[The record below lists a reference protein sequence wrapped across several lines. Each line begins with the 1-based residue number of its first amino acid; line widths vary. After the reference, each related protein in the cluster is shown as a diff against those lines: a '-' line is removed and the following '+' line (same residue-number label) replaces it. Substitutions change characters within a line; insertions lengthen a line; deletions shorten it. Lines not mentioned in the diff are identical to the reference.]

1 MKKVIVLLF
10 LLTSV
15 GLVYGQTIE
24 ELRDSMAAGNLNMQV
39 ELGVRYIEGDG
50 VEQDCQEGLRLIRD
64 AVDKGNRYG
73 ELRLGVCY
81 DYGICVEENKETA
94 FQWFVK
100 SAEKGNLPA
109 MHYVALAYEYG
120 EGVEQNIQ
128 EAYRYYQKSADGGY
142 PPAMVKIGERYLYG
156 MGVEQDLQKA
166 FELTKKAAN
175 DYYNFALLKLA
186 TFYFNGWGTKVDK
199 SEALRIMNQVRET
212 ADEESPYKENADRF
226 AAIIERGD
234 TMRTYEFQFR
244 YIPSILQSY
253 QIGNAEYDELLD
265 IRKWEIDLR
274 SIFVSHFEWDWKAV
288 SATVHEYDS
297 ATVILYHMPEPERIP
312 LCRYAAV
319 VIDKN
324 RRFGRYYTL
333 ERSINFSDDEETL
346 WMMGGEE
353 GTSHFNYGPLKGKP
367 TEENFLKRVL
377 ELWENHK
384 NVRVETDGD
393 TLTIS
398 EE

>member
-1 MKKVIVLLF
+1 MKKIIVLLF

-15 GLVYGQTIE
+15 GMVSAQTIE

-39 ELGVRYIEGDG
+39 VLGLRYIDGNG

-73 ELRLGVCY
+73 ELRLGLCY
-81 DYGICVEENKETA
+81 FYGVCVEENKETA

-100 SAEKGNLPA
+100 SAEKGNIMA
-109 MHYVALAYEYG
+109 QFFVGQAYEYG
-120 EGVEQNIQ
+120 LGVEPNIQ
-128 EAYRYYQKSADGGY
+128 EAYRYYQESSDGGF
-142 PPAMVKIGERYLYG
+142 PTAMVKTAERYLYG
-156 MGVEQDLQKA
+156 KGVEQDLGKA
-166 FELTKKAAN
+166 FELTKQAA
-175 DYYNFALLKLA
+175 DDDDDFALYSLPKY
-186 TFYFNGWGTKVDK
+186 YFNGWGTKVDK
-199 SEALRIMNQVRET
+199 DEALRIINQVKE
-212 ADEESPYKENADRF
+212 DEESSYKENAELL

-244 YIPSILQSY
+244 YIPSVLQSY
-253 QIGNAEYDELLD
+253 QSGDSEYDELLN
-265 IRKWEIDLR
+265 IRKWEIELR
-274 SIFVSHFEWDWKAV
+274 SMFISHFEWDWKAV
-288 SATVHEYDS
+288 SATAHEYDS
-297 ATVILYHMPEPERIP
+297 ATVILYHMPEPERMP
-312 LCRYAAV
+312 LCRYAAA

-346 WMMGGEE
+346 WMVGGEE

-377 ELWENHK
+377 ELWDGHK
-384 NVRVETDGD
+384 DVRVETKEN

>member
-73 ELRLGVCY
+73 ELRLGLCY
-81 DYGICVEENKETA
+81 FYGVCVEENKETA

-100 SAEKGNLPA
+100 SAEKGNIMA
-109 MHYVALAYEYG
+109 QFFVGQAYEYG
-120 EGVEQNIQ
+120 LGVEPNIQ
-128 EAYRYYQKSADGGY
+128 EAYRYYQESSDGGF
-142 PPAMVKIGERYLYG
+142 PTAMVKTAERYLYG
-156 MGVEQDLQKA
+156 KGVEQDLGKA
-166 FELTKKAAN
+166 FELTKQAA
-175 DYYNFALLKLA
+175 DDDDDFALYSLPKY
-186 TFYFNGWGTKVDK
+186 YFNGWGTKVDK
-199 SEALRIMNQVRET
+199 DEALRIMNQVKE
-212 ADEESPYKENADRF
+212 DEESSYKENAELL

-244 YIPSILQSY
+244 YIPSVLQSY
-253 QIGNAEYDELLD
+253 QSGDSEYDELLN
-265 IRKWEIDLR
+265 IRKWEIELR
-274 SIFVSHFEWDWKAV
+274 SMFISHFEWDWKEV

-297 ATVILYHMPEPERIP
+297 ATVILYHMPEPERMP
-312 LCRYAAV
+312 LCRYAAA

-346 WMMGGEE
+346 WMVGGEE
-353 GTSHFNYGPLKGKP
+353 GTSHFNYGPLEEKP

-377 ELWENHK
+377 ELWDGHK
-384 NVRVETDGD
+384 DVRVETDGD

>member
-1 MKKVIVLLF
+1 MKKNFILLL

-15 GLVYGQTIE
+15 SLASAQTIE

-39 ELGVRYIEGDG
+39 VLGLRYIDGNG

-73 ELRLGVCY
+73 ELRLGLCY
-81 DYGICVEENKETA
+81 FYGVCVEENKETA

-100 SAEKGNLPA
+100 SAEKGNIMA
-109 MHYVALAYEYG
+109 QFFVGQAYEYG
-120 EGVEQNIQ
+120 LGVEPNIQ
-128 EAYRYYQKSADGGY
+128 EAYRYYQESSDGGF
-142 PPAMVKIGERYLYG
+142 PTAMVKTAERYLYG
-156 MGVEQDLQKA
+156 KGVEQDLGKA
-166 FELTKKAAN
+166 FELTKQAA
-175 DYYNFALLKLA
+175 DDDDDFALYSLPKY
-186 TFYFNGWGTKVDK
+186 YFNGWGTKVDK
-199 SEALRIMNQVRET
+199 DEALRIMNQVKE
-212 ADEESPYKENADRF
+212 DEESSYKENAELL
-226 AAIIERGD
+226 AAIIEKGD

-244 YIPSILQSY
+244 YIPSVLQSY
-253 QIGNAEYDELLD
+253 QSGDSEYEELLN
-265 IRKWEIDLR
+265 IRKWEIELR
-274 SIFVSHFEWDWKAV
+274 SMFISHFEWDWKAV
-288 SATVHEYDS
+288 SATAHEYDS
-297 ATVILYHMPEPERIP
+297 ATVILYHMPEPERMP
-312 LCRYAAV
+312 LCRYAAA

-346 WMMGGEE
+346 WMVGGEE
-353 GTSHFNYGPLKGKP
+353 GTSHFNYGPLEGKP

-377 ELWENHK
+377 ELWEDHK
-384 NVRVETDGD
+384 NVRVETKEN

>member
-1 MKKVIVLLF
+1 
-10 LLTSV
+10 
-15 GLVYGQTIE
+15 
-24 ELRDSMAAGNLNMQV
+24 MAAGNLNMQV

-100 SAEKGNLPA
+100 SAEKGNITA
-109 MHYVALAYEYG
+109 QFFVGQAYEYG
-120 EGVEQNIQ
+120 LGVEPNIQ
-128 EAYRYYQKSADGGY
+128 EAYRYYQESADGGF
-142 PPAMVKIGERYLYG
+142 PTAMVKTAERYLYG
-156 MGVEQDLQKA
+156 KGVEQDLGKA
-166 FELTKKAAN
+166 FELTKQAA
-175 DYYNFALLKLA
+175 DDDDDFALYSLPKY
-186 TFYFNGWGTKVDK
+186 YFNGWGTKEDK
-199 SEALRIMNQVRET
+199 DEALRIMNQVKE
-212 ADEESPYKENADRF
+212 DEESSYKENAELL

-244 YIPSILQSY
+244 YIPSVLQSY
-253 QIGNAEYDELLD
+253 QSGDSEYEELLN
-265 IRKWEIDLR
+265 IRKWEIELR
-274 SIFVSHFEWDWKAV
+274 SMFISHFEWDWKAV

>member
-1 MKKVIVLLF
+1 MKKIIVLLF

-15 GLVYGQTIE
+15 GMVSAQTIE

-39 ELGVRYIEGDG
+39 ELALRYIEGDG

-73 ELRLGVCY
+73 ELRLGLCY
-81 DYGICVEENKETA
+81 DYGICVERNQETA
-94 FQWFVK
+94 FQWYLK
-100 SAEKGNLPA
+100 SAEKGNIL
-109 MHYVALAYEYG
+109 ALFFVGQAYQYG

-142 PPAMVKIGERYLYG
+142 PRAMAKMGDCYLYG
-156 MGVEQDLQKA
+156 KGVEQDLGKA
-166 FELTKKAAN
+166 FELTKQAA
-175 DYYNFALLKLA
+175 DDDEEYALFSLA
-186 TFYFNGWGTKVDK
+186 RYYFNGWGTKVDK

-212 ADEESPYKENADRF
+212 ADEESPYKEKADYL

-234 TMRTYEFQFR
+234 TMRTYELQFR

-253 QIGNAEYDELLD
+253 QHGDLEYDELLD

-297 ATVILYHMPEPERIP
+297 ATVILYHMPEPERMP
-312 LCRYAAV
+312 LCRYAAA

-377 ELWENHK
+377 ELWDGHKDVRFETKEN
-384 NVRVETDGD
+384 

>member
-1 MKKVIVLLF
+1 MKKIIVLLF

-15 GLVYGQTIE
+15 GMVSAQTIE

-39 ELGVRYIEGDG
+39 VLGLRYIDGDG

-73 ELRLGVCY
+73 ELRLGLCY
-81 DYGICVEENKETA
+81 FYGVCVEENKETA

-100 SAEKGNLPA
+100 SAEKGNIMA
-109 MHYVALAYEYG
+109 QFFVGQAYEYG
-120 EGVEQNIQ
+120 LGVEPNIQ
-128 EAYRYYQKSADGGY
+128 EAYRYYQESSDGGF
-142 PPAMVKIGERYLYG
+142 PTAMVKTAERYLYG
-156 MGVEQDLQKA
+156 KGVEQDLGKA
-166 FELTKKAAN
+166 FELTKQAA
-175 DYYNFALLKLA
+175 DDDDDFALYSLPKY
-186 TFYFNGWGTKVDK
+186 YFNGWGTKVDK
-199 SEALRIMNQVRET
+199 DEALRIMNQVKE
-212 ADEESPYKENADRF
+212 DEESSYKENAELL

-244 YIPSILQSY
+244 YIPSVLQSY
-253 QIGNAEYDELLD
+253 QSGDSEYDELLN
-265 IRKWEIDLR
+265 IRKWEIELR
-274 SIFVSHFEWDWKAV
+274 SMFISHFEWDWKEV

-297 ATVILYHMPEPERIP
+297 ATVILYHMPEPERMP
-312 LCRYAAV
+312 LCRYAAA

-377 ELWENHK
+377 ELWDGHK
-384 NVRVETDGD
+384 NVRVETKEN

>member
-1 MKKVIVLLF
+1 MVMKKIIVLLF

-15 GLVYGQTIE
+15 GMVSAQTIE

-39 ELGVRYIEGDG
+39 HLGVRYIEGDG

-64 AVDKGNRYG
+64 AADKGNRYG
-73 ELRLGVCY
+73 ELRLGLCY
-81 DYGICVEENKETA
+81 DYGICVERNQETA
-94 FQWFVK
+94 FQWYLK
-100 SAEKGNLPA
+100 SAEKGNV
-109 MHYVALAYEYG
+109 VALAFVGQAYESG
-120 EGVEQNIQ
+120 LVVEQNIQ
-128 EAYRYYQKSADGGY
+128 EAYRYYQESADGGY
-142 PPAMVKIGERYLYG
+142 PPAMVIIGERYLYG
-156 MGVEQDLQKA
+156 KGVEQNLGKA
-166 FELTKKAAN
+166 FELTKRAADD
-175 DYYNFALLKLA
+175 DYDFAFLNLA
-186 TFYFNGWGTKVDK
+186 KYYFNGWGTKVDK
-199 SEALRIMNQVRET
+199 GEALRIMNQVKE
-212 ADEESPYKENADRF
+212 DEKSPYKESADRF
-226 AAIIERGD
+226 ATIIEKGD

-244 YIPSILQSY
+244 YIPSILQAY
-253 QIGNAEYDELLD
+253 QSGDAEYDELLD
-265 IRKWEIDLR
+265 IRKWEINLR
-274 SIFVSHFEWDWKAV
+274 SLFVSHFEWDWKAV

-297 ATVILYHMPEPERIP
+297 ATVILYHMPEPERMP

-353 GTSHFNYGPLKGKP
+353 GTSHFNYGPLEGKP

-377 ELWENHK
+377 ELWDGHK
-384 NVRVETDGD
+384 DVRVETKEN

>member
-1 MKKVIVLLF
+1 MKKIIVLLF

-15 GLVYGQTIE
+15 GMVSAQTIE

-39 ELGVRYIEGDG
+39 VLGLRYIDGNG

-73 ELRLGVCY
+73 ELRLGLCY
-81 DYGICVEENKETA
+81 FYGVCVEENKETA

-100 SAEKGNLPA
+100 SAEKGNIMA
-109 MHYVALAYEYG
+109 QFFVGQAYEYG
-120 EGVEQNIQ
+120 LGVEPNIQ
-128 EAYRYYQKSADGGY
+128 EAYRYYQESSDGGF
-142 PPAMVKIGERYLYG
+142 PTAMVKTAERYLYG
-156 MGVEQDLQKA
+156 KGVEQDLGKA
-166 FELTKKAAN
+166 FELTKQAA
-175 DYYNFALLKLA
+175 DDDDDFALYSLPKY
-186 TFYFNGWGTKVDK
+186 YFNGWGTKVDK
-199 SEALRIMNQVRET
+199 DEALRIMNQVKE
-212 ADEESPYKENADRF
+212 DEESSYKENAELL

-244 YIPSILQSY
+244 YIPSVLQSY
-253 QIGNAEYDELLD
+253 QSGDSEYDELLN
-265 IRKWEIDLR
+265 IRKWEIELR
-274 SIFVSHFEWDWKAV
+274 SMFISHFEWDWKAV
-288 SATVHEYDS
+288 SATAHEYDS
-297 ATVILYHMPEPERIP
+297 ATVILYHMPEPERMP
-312 LCRYAAV
+312 LCRYAAA

-346 WMMGGEE
+346 WMVGGEE

-377 ELWENHK
+377 ELWDGHK
-384 NVRVETDGD
+384 DVRVETKEN

>member
-1 MKKVIVLLF
+1 MKKIIVLLF

-15 GLVYGQTIE
+15 GMVSAQTIE

-39 ELGVRYIEGDG
+39 VLGLRYIDGDG

-64 AVDKGNRYG
+64 AADKGNRYG
-73 ELRLGVCY
+73 ELRLGLCY
-81 DYGICVEENKETA
+81 EYGICVEKNQETA
-94 FQWFVK
+94 FQWCLK
-100 SAEKGNLPA
+100 SAEKGNLLA
-109 MHYVALAYEYG
+109 MYYVALAYEYG

-142 PPAMVKIGERYLYG
+142 PRAMVIIGDRYLYG
-156 MGVEQDLQKA
+156 KGVEQDLGKA
-166 FELTKKAAN
+166 FELTKRAADD
-175 DYYNFALLKLA
+175 DYEFALLNLA
-186 TFYFNGWGTKVDK
+186 KYYFNGWGTKEDK
-199 SEALRIMNQVRET
+199 GEALRVMNQVKE
-212 ADEESPYKENADRF
+212 DEKSPYKESADRF

-253 QIGNAEYDELLD
+253 QSGDAEYDELLD
-265 IRKWEIDLR
+265 IRKWEINLR

-297 ATVILYHMPEPERIP
+297 ATVILYHMPEPERMP

-324 RRFGRYYTL
+324 RRFGHYYTL

-353 GTSHFNYGPLKGKP
+353 GTSHFNYGPLEGKP
-367 TEENFLKRVL
+367 TEENFLKRVF
-377 ELWENHK
+377 ELWDGHK
-384 NVRVETDGD
+384 DVHIETDGD

>member
-1 MKKVIVLLF
+1 MKKIIVLLF

-15 GLVYGQTIE
+15 GMVSAQTIE

-39 ELGVRYIEGDG
+39 VLGLRYIDGNG

-73 ELRLGVCY
+73 ELRLGLCY
-81 DYGICVEENKETA
+81 FYGVCVEENKETA

-100 SAEKGNLPA
+100 SAEKGNIMA
-109 MHYVALAYEYG
+109 QFFVGQAYEYG
-120 EGVEQNIQ
+120 LGVEPNIQ
-128 EAYRYYQKSADGGY
+128 EAYRYYQESSDGGF
-142 PPAMVKIGERYLYG
+142 PTAMVKTAERYLYG
-156 MGVEQDLQKA
+156 KGVEQDLGKA
-166 FELTKKAAN
+166 FELTKQAA
-175 DYYNFALLKLA
+175 DDDDDFALYSLPKY
-186 TFYFNGWGTKVDK
+186 YFNGWGTKVDK
-199 SEALRIMNQVRET
+199 DEALRIMNQVKE
-212 ADEESPYKENADRF
+212 DEESSYKENAELL

-244 YIPSILQSY
+244 YIPSVLQSY
-253 QIGNAEYDELLD
+253 QSGDSEYDELLN
-265 IRKWEIDLR
+265 IRKWEIELR
-274 SIFVSHFEWDWKAV
+274 SMFISHFEWDWKAV

-297 ATVILYHMPEPERIP
+297 ATVILYHMPEPERMP

-377 ELWENHK
+377 ELWDGHK
-384 NVRVETDGD
+384 DVRVETKEN